1 MRIEAFRGTRTS
13 VVVAARA
20 ARRVGMPRTSLLV
33 GMPRAAMGL
42 GMRAAMGVG
51 MRAAARA
58 LECLTLWLLEGH
70 ALRKRWRAAD
80 RLRAAAR
87 VGTRVAA
94 LPIRMRA
101 AMRRATRAVA
111 PTRVSAAL
119 ILPGT
124 DFRMR
129 VRAAASL
136 IAGGVAWLIR
146 LRAGALFGAR
156 TAASFGTRTAARIV
170 AARSSARVA
179 ALIPARAASLFRTR
193 TPALIR
199 TRTASLIRVRAA
211 ALVRAQSA
219 ALIPKRAAALVR
231 ARAVVLIPTRAAPL
245 IRAVALLRMRSRTCP
260 LRTRTGLHRTRTA
273 GRPGARSATRV
284 GRASVRRRG
293 GPCLET
299 PRLQLA
305 ILDGFLPGPLQ
316 QRVELAFVDLLERA
330 EIGARQCRPFEVAQ
344 QAGAVA
350 SLLGLEDALLAFEVA
365 ALLVERAPLLVDR
378 APSRELVDRA
388 AAVLVA
394 DLAGRLTVQV
404 EPVRTLRDRLQI
416 RRAAGVAAE
425 ERGQRLL
432 REHAGRTLLDVDLD
446 AQLQRL
452 RRAPEQ
458 GREALAQ
465 QRSAVALHRPRLG

>member
-70 ALRKRWRAAD
+70 ALRKRRRAAD

-156 TAASFGTRTAARIV
+156 TAASYGTRTAA
-170 AARSSARVA
+170 
-179 ALIPARAASLFRTR
+179 
-193 TPALIR
+193 
-199 TRTASLIRVRAA
+199 LIRVRAA
-211 ALVRAQSA
+211 ALVRAQTA

-231 ARAVVLIPTRAAPL
+231 ARAVVLIPARAAPL

-260 LRTRTGLHRTRTA
+260 LRTRTGLLRTRTA

-284 GRASVRRRG
+284 RRASVRRRRRS
-293 GPCLET
+293 CLET

-305 ILDGFLPGPLQ
+305 IRDGFLPRPLQ

-388 AAVLVA
+388 APVLVA

-452 RRAPEQ
+452 RRAAEQ
-458 GREALAQ
+458 GREALAK
-465 QRSAVALHRPRLG
+465 QRSAIALHRPRLG